1 MSVYEC
7 LRDVLT
13 TVHENCSMGSD
24 GYSLAD
30 VSAYEVK
37 REMYKSC
44 TSGEMEGHDGREMS
58 GQVG

>member
-1 MSVYEC
+1 
-7 LRDVLT
+7 
-13 TVHENCSMGSD
+13 MGCD

-44 TSGEMEGHDGREMS
+44 TSGEMVGHDGREMS
-58 GQVG
+58 GEVG